1 VNTLLIEP
9 LSTKENSMRAAK
21 NELTLNNAF
30 SDPLVRTLMA
40 ADKVD
45 PASLQNMLADIAG
58 QITPSLSPAI
68 SSSPLTR
75 LARAVDSMCGCS
87 A

>member
-1 VNTLLIEP
+1 
-9 LSTKENSMRAAK
+9 MRTAK

-30 SDPLVRTLMA
+30 SDPLVRMLMA

-45 PASLQNMLADIAG
+45 TASLQNMLADIAG

-68 SSSPLTR
+68 SFSPLRR
-75 LARAVDSMCGCS
+75 LSRAVDSMCGC
-87 A
+87 AA